1 MVEQGVS
8 LVHYTGCINRSC
20 LSHSSDS
27 GVAFSLKGGASGVP
41 GVLQDDQQKGEGIQQ
56 GEWGQCTGDLPTDCR
71 YLYHYLQKL
80 SQPCPHPG
88 AWSELLRVKK
98 IRRLLARLRELF
110 SLPQRC
116 LLLASPDKRVFSV
129 LEGLSRTEV
138 LLALYLHFELG
149 VLLVGTDHVVSR
161 RGKRVGSWWMPRYGT
176 RVVALDVDC
185 PLEAFRAQVAGF
197 LAEVR
202 DSLRLQG
209 FYSSSFSGQVHLYF
223 LFRETV
229 PLKRAYQLGQS
240 LRKLALR
247 HFPRDSVKEVVA
259 YPTRESG
266 PGRFLLLPLRYLG
279 DGLEHVEFGYPSPLG
294 PMVRFLEERLNS
306 WDQVSQRLE
315 SLNETQP
322 KAPSR
327 ARALVLLHA
336 KRDKAPLGEPSSKSA
351 EVESPDALP
360 PRSQDP
366 SHPLPSEDHHALHR
380 GGKGNPVF
388 PEEDWL
394 EQGALEVLRRLIS
407 SASLGYVKGSRQ
419 NLILGLAGFAARQG
433 VPEEMF
439 LQEVQHLLKGD
450 EEKGKRLYAIRR
462 TYQRARAGREV
473 SWYNFLEG
481 TLGGGL
487 LEEVQ
492 GSLERNPDRLEAWAR
507 DLGLSPSTLRLAL
520 LISAEVLEKASLFG
534 VARIGYNVTAK
545 RYRVSKRTV
554 SEALG
559 LLRRARVIQRVE
571 VGFFH
576 PDASGNKVSRG
587 SAYLPLPE
595 FLQVREGQ
603 GLLEAVLGALSRTV
617 AARGRLARGN
627 GVMPLALS
635 VNGPG
640 LESDR
645 RALKLYAG

>member
-1 MVEQGVS
+1 MS
-8 LVHYTGCINRSC
+8 LVHYAGCINCSC
-20 LSHSSDS
+20 LSRSSDS
-27 GVAFSLKGGASGVP
+27 GVASSLQGDASCVP
-41 GVLQDDQQKGEGIQQ
+41 GALQDDQQKGGDIQQ
-56 GEWGQCTGDLPTDCR
+56 GEWGQCTGDLPSEYR
-71 YLYHYLQKL
+71 YLYHYIKKL
-80 SQPCPHPG
+80 SQPCPHLE
-88 AWSELLRVKK
+88 AWAELLRVKRV
-98 IRRLLARLRELF
+98 RRLLARLRALF

-149 VLLVGTDHVVSR
+149 VLLVGTDHAVSR

-185 PLEAFRAQVAGF
+185 PLEAFRAQVVGF

-202 DSLRLQG
+202 DSLGLWG
-209 FYSSSFSGQVHLYF
+209 FYGSSFSGQVHLYF
-223 LFRETV
+223 LFRKTV
-229 PLKRAYQLGQS
+229 PLKRAYQLGQF

-266 PGRFLLLPLRYLG
+266 PGRFLLLPLRCLG
-279 DGLEHVEFGYPSPLG
+279 DGLKHVEFGYPSPLG

-315 SLNETQP
+315 FPDKTQP
-322 KAPSR
+322 KAPFR
-327 ARALVLLHA
+327 ARASVLPHA
-336 KRDKAPLGEPSSKSA
+336 KRDKAPLGESSSKSA
-351 EVESPDALP
+351 RAKSPDALP
-360 PRSQDP
+360 PGSQDP
-366 SHPLPSEDHHALHR
+366 SYPLSWEDYYALHR
-380 GGKGNPVF
+380 GDKVNPVF
-388 PEEDWL
+388 PEEGWL
-394 EQGALEVLRRLIS
+394 EQGTLEGLRRLIS

-433 VPEEMF
+433 IPEEVF
-439 LQEVQHLLKGD
+439 LQEVQHLLQGD
-450 EEKGKRLYAIRR
+450 EEKSKRLYGIRR
-462 TYQRARAGREV
+462 TYQRARARREV
-473 SWYNFLEG
+473 CWHDFLEG
-481 TLGGGL
+481 VLGGGL
-487 LEEVQ
+487 LQEVQ
-492 GSLERNPDRLEAWAR
+492 SFLETNPDRLGAWAR
-507 DLGLSPSTLRLAL
+507 DLGLSSSTVRLAL

-534 VARIGYNVTAK
+534 VARIGYNATAK

-559 LLRRARVIQRVE
+559 LLKRAGVIQRVE

-576 PDASGNKVSRG
+576 PDASGNKVSKG

-595 FLQVREGQ
+595 LLQVRKEQ
-603 GLLEAVLGALSRTV
+603 GLLEAVLGALSRAVV
-617 AARGRLARGN
+617 ARERLAGGN
-627 GVMPLALS
+627 RLRPLALS

-645 RALKLYAG
+645 GVPKL